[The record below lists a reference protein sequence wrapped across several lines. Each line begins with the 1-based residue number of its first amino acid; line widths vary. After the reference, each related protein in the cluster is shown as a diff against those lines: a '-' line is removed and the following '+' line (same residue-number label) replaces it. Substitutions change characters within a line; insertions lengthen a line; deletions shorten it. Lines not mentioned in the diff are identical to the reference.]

1 MDDQQI
7 PSGAAIAPEGMC
19 PNGHDVPSWRSVC
32 GVCGSPVRQAPIPDV
47 GEATEYSGPSKRVWA
62 VLLLLAIAAVAIPLL
77 PGDDVVF
84 KDDFSGPAVLRGW
97 PEEAQMKYEDGEYH
111 LSLPT
116 EEGVN
121 GTFMELPRQLD
132 GVRVEADAKAVQGQS
147 VVYLECISG
156 AAGVSGAPG
165 SAPGGISYGF
175 ALMLATGDYAILS
188 AEGIALAEGEL
199 SAGANV
205 DHIAASCVSG
215 RESGVTA
222 LAMSVNGQRSIQYV
236 DQGGVNFF
244 DGVGFGMYAVSA
256 PAEAAFDNL
265 RVSEA

>member
-7 PSGAAIAPEGMC
+7 PSGAAIAPEGVC

-32 GVCGSPVRQAPIPDV
+32 GVCGSPVRQSPTPDV
-47 GEATEYSGPSKRVWA
+47 GEATEYSGPSKRAWA

-77 PGDDVVF
+77 PGDGVLF
-84 KDDFSGPAVLRGW
+84 EDDFSGPAVLRGW
-97 PEEAQMKYEDGEYH
+97 PEEAQMKYVDGEYH

-121 GTFMELPRQLD
+121 ATFMELPTQLD

-156 AAGVSGAPG
+156 ATSASPG
-165 SAPGGISYGF
+165 SAANGTSYGF
-175 ALMLATGDYAILS
+175 GLILATGDFAILS
-188 AEGIALAEGEL
+188 PNGIALAEGQL

-215 RESGVTA
+215 REPGVTA

-236 DQGGVNFF
+236 DPGGVDFF
-244 DGVGFGMYAVSA
+244 DGVGLGMYAVAA